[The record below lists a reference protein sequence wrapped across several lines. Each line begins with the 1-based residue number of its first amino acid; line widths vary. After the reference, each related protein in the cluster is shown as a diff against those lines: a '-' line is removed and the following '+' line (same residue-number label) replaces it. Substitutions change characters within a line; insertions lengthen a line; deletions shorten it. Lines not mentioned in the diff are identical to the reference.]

1 MVKQAN
7 LLPDKAVLRVMPA
20 FGTLY
25 YCFRIG
31 EVQMFDIRV

>member
-1 MVKQAN
+1 MAKQAN
-7 LLPDKAVLRVMPA
+7 PLPDKAVLYVMPA

-25 YCFRIG
+25 CCFRIG